1 MAHGGKQSS
10 VAPLRHG
17 ALGWI
22 TDSIFCRDRVA
33 AVPCPAPVITGKAGK
48 AGRKVCILSA
58 AQPQR
63 QYQGSI
69 FFADSMSWCDRPQ
82 RHRPFFTETVD
93 QRSQLTLLSKGF
105 PVITAFPEKQ
115 SLIVLTPE
123 EIYSSLRCCDQQR
136 IMKKLFPFRRYHC
149 DPLSCGLRL
158 SALYLISLEE

>member
-22 TDSIFCRDRVA
+22 TDSILRWNRIA
-33 AVPCPAPVITGKAGK
+33 AVPRPTPVIAGKAGK
-48 AGRKVCILSA
+48 AGREVRILST

-69 FFADSMSWCDRPQ
+69 FFADSMSRSNGPQ
-82 RHRPFFTETVD
+82 RHRPFLSETVD
-93 QRSQLTLLSKGF
+93 QRCQLTLLSKGF
-105 PVITAFPEKQ
+105 PIITAFPEKQ

-123 EIYSSLRCCDQQR
+123 EIYSSLRCCDQQG

-158 SALYLISLEE
+158 SVLYLISPEE